1 MESAERTEGQGSA
14 RGGGT
19 HKWHAM
25 DTGEV
30 LSVLAT
36 DDQGLDGAEVRG
48 RLKEYGPNMLPEPE
62 RPGPLRRFLSQF
74 NNMLIYVLLAA
85 AVFTGFLEEWVD
97 MGVILGVVVINALIG
112 FIQEGKAER
121 AMEAIRGMLSPKATV
136 LRDGEEQD
144 IQARDLVPGDIVL
157 LKSGDR
163 VPADMRVLM
172 SRNVQVE
179 EAALT
184 GESVPVGKQ
193 VMPVPEDAPLG
204 DRLSMAYSSTL
215 VTTGQLRGVVVA
227 TAENAEIG
235 RISQMVSGVETLS
248 TPLLRK
254 IDAFGKSLSVAIV
267 VLAAVVF
274 AMGYFL
280 RGFGA
285 GEMFMAVV
293 SLAVAAIPEGLPA
306 IMTITLAL
314 GVQRMARRKAI
325 VRKLPAVETLGSVTV
340 ICSDK
345 TGTLTRNEMIVAEVA
360 TAGRLFEVSG
370 IACRPRGEFCV
381 DGEIVEPDDHPRVV
395 DVARAG
401 LLSSNARLL
410 HRGDEWVI
418 EGPPTEGSMVVLA
431 YKARMNRKKELESHP
446 RLDEIP
452 FESERRYMASLHK
465 TPDGGRVIFL
475 KGAPE
480 RVLSMCSAQRASNGD
495 DELMD
500 REFWSGQEDDLASRG
515 QRVLAIASKRLDHD
529 ADTLVV
535 EELEGFTLL
544 GLVGIIDPPREEA
557 IRAIEKCQEAGIKV
571 KMITGDHM
579 LTAKSIGAAMGIGDG
594 ENAVSGQEL
603 ELARGEKLARLVEEN
618 DIFARSSP
626 EHKLRIVEALQSRG
640 QVVAMTGDG
649 VNDAPSLKRADVGV
663 AMGIK
668 GTEATKEAADMILAD
683 DNFKTIEHAVE
694 EGRTIYD
701 NLVKTI
707 LFILPTNGAQALMII
722 TAVLIFFDVMP
733 ITPVQI
739 LWVNM
744 VVAVTLALSLSFE
757 PAEEGLMQRPPRPPR
772 EPIISNYLIWR
783 VCFVSVLI
791 SAFSI
796 LHFQNQLQEGA
807 SIELART
814 VAVNTLVS
822 GQLFYLFNSRF
833 IDRSSLT
840 INGVFGSWPV
850 LIAISA
856 LLVLQLSFTYLP
868 TFHRLFGTAEIP
880 VHEWGWILA
889 AGFAVF
895 LLVEA
900 EKLVVR
906 IWLRKRT
913 HAPGSTLG

>member
-465 TPDGGRVIFL
+465 TPDGESVVFL

-480 RVLSMCSAQRASNGD
+480 RVLGMCSLQRG
-495 DELMD
+495 E
-500 REFWSGQEDDLASRG
+500 SGGEPLDQDLWRRYEAELASRG
-515 QRVLAIASKRLDHD
+515 HRVLAIATKPFGSGEAL
-529 ADTLVV
+529 V
-535 EELEGFTLL
+535 EEELKELTLL
-544 GLVGIIDPPREEA
+544 GIIGIIDPPREEA
-557 IRAIEKCQEAGIKV
+557 ISAIRKCREAGIKV
-571 KMITGDHM
+571 KMITGDHV
-579 LTAKSIGAAMGIGDG
+579 LTAQSIGAGMGIGDG
-594 ENAVSGQEL
+594 ARSVSGIEL
-603 ELARGEKLARLVEEN
+603 ELARDEELVRLVEEH

-626 EHKLRIVEALQSRG
+626 EHKLRIVQALQAEGR
-640 QVVAMTGDG
+640 VVAMTGDG
-649 VNDAPSLKRADVGV
+649 VNDAPSLKQADVGI
-663 AMGIK
+663 AMGVK
-668 GTEATKEAADMILAD
+668 GTEAAKEASEMVLMD
-683 DNFKTIEHAVE
+683 DNFASIVAAVH
-694 EGRTIYD
+694 EGRTVHD
-701 NLVKTI
+701 NIRKVVGWT
-707 LFILPTNGAQALMII
+707 LPTNGGEALTVVIAI
-722 TAVLIFFDVMP
+722 LFNFAMP
-733 ITPVQI
+733 MTPVQI

-744 VVAVTLALSLSFE
+744 VTAVTLALALAFE
-757 PAEEGLMQRPPRPPR
+757 PTEEGIMQRPPRPPK
-772 EPIISNYLIWR
+772 EPIISGYLVWR
-783 VCFVSVLI
+783 IGFVSVIIATL
-791 SAFSI
+791 SI
-796 LHFQNQLQEGA
+796 LLFNNQLQEGA